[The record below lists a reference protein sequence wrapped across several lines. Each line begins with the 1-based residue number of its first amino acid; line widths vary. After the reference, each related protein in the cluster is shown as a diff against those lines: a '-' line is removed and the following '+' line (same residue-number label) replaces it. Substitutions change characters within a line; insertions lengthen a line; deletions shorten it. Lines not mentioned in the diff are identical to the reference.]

1 LVDAKIAEYQEAMRS
16 IRRAMLRVAEEG
28 VEEEEEDEAVDMFG
42 AVQLGE
48 VDFAR
53 VL

>member
-1 LVDAKIAEYQEAMRS
+1 VDAKIAEYQAAMRS

-28 VEEEEEDEAVDMFG
+28 VEEEEEEDEAVDMFG

>member
-1 LVDAKIAEYQEAMRS
+1 
-16 IRRAMLRVAEEG
+16 VAEEG
-28 VEEEEEDEAVDMFG
+28 VEEEEDEAVDVFG
-42 AVQLGE
+42 AMQLLE